1 MLSIW
6 IKPFSAF
13 LKYLLIKTAKWA
25 HCRRVNFQFSVI
37 FYQITVFLEVKL
49 IKCKQYASKTYPV
62 QSARVKI
69 LRITSGDKIHYAAFN
84 ISNLY
89 CVGCGHCLHWVTK
102 SISLGQI
109 LDLLNAKALKSK
121 CMVISLCGGCD
132 IYYKWSLSSNFM
144 SLYLCTYKN
153 ATSYIK
159 LSWFLRNST
168 LGSNLLA

>member
-89 CVGCGHCLHWVTK
+89 CVGCGHCMP
-102 SISLGQI
+102 
-109 LDLLNAKALKSK
+109 ALS
-121 CMVISLCGGCD
+121 
-132 IYYKWSLSSNFM
+132 YKINL
-144 SLYLCTYKN
+144 
-153 ATSYIK
+153 
-159 LSWFLRNST
+159 
-168 LGSNLLA
+168 LGSNIRSTECQSFKVQMYGHQPVRWLWHLL